1 MHKIHIMGFEQDN
14 FDHEGIDEVGG
25 QALETFNKIEK
36 H

>member
-1 MHKIHIMGFEQDN
+1 MGFEQDN